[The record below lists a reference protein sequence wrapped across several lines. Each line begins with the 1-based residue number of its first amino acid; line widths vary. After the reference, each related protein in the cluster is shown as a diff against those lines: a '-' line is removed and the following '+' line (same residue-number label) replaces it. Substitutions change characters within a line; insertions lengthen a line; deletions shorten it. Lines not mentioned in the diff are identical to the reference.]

1 MVLSLSCHPQ
11 ASAPCPPEDT
21 VAMQWHKR
29 ILRNFSLE
37 IESAYNL
44 PAMQKTRVLFLGQED
59 PLEKEMATH
68 FTIFLPGKILWTEE
82 PDGLPS
88 MGSQESDTT

>member
-1 MVLSLSCHPQ
+1 
-11 ASAPCPPEDT
+11 
-21 VAMQWHKR
+21 MQWHKR

-68 FTIFLPGKILWTEE
+68 FTIPCLENSKEE
-82 PDGLPS
+82 ESGGLSS
-88 MGSQESDTT
+88 MESQRVRP